1 MLFILH
7 EYNIKMATSS
17 YKIDL
22 PKIYLLGV
30 EIKIISASMAQE
42 LTKIGKK
49 INEVTFK
56 AIDIFVG
63 YS

>member
-1 MLFILH
+1 
-7 EYNIKMATSS
+7 MATSS